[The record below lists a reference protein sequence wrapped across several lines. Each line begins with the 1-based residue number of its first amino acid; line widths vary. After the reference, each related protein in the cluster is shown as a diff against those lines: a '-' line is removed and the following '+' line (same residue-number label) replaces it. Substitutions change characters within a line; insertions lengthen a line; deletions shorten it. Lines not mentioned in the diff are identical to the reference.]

1 MFPANCTQAV
11 DTFYLEQINPN
22 TKFVKPEQTTKKFPQ
37 ARPIMIFYCHYTHK
51 IHTRKTLWYRKKTG
65 TSKQVKGALKSNGHG
80 NIPPLFTAIIN
91 KTNKA
96 YNKLMDMLVYSSP
109 FFPQL
114 QVVSPSPSD
123 RITCFITVL
132 QPLRTSLYTCC

>member
-11 DTFYLEQINPN
+11 DTFYLEQI
-22 TKFVKPEQTTKKFPQ
+22 KSKYEFVKPEQTPKAFSQ
-37 ARPIMIFYCHYTHK
+37 ARPITIFYCHYTHK
-51 IHTRKTLWYRKKTG
+51 IHIRKTLWYRNKTG
-65 TSKQVKGALKSNGHG
+65 TSKQVKVALKSNGHG
-80 NIPPLFTAIIN
+80 NTPPFFTTIIN
-91 KTNKA
+91 KTVKA
-96 YNKLMDMLVYSSP
+96 YNKLMDMLVYSP